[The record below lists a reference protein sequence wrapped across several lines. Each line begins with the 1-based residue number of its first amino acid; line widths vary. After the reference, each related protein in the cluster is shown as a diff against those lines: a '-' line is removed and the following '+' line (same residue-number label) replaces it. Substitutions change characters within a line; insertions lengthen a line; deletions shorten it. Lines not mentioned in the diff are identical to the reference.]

1 MKELLKTTVVLV
13 AVFCMA
19 AGCEPYG
26 DKEIEILSRPQQQA
40 PAAQVNEPLVTQPEL
55 PESQPRE
62 KEDKQPEISPAL
74 SQADEFNSVFS
85 LIFKNYVDDNGF
97 VNYAKLRRM
106 RATLNYAINKLS
118 NVKQAKYDKWLREE
132 KIAFWINA
140 YNVFTLKVVVNN
152 YPIKPV
158 RYKILFNYPVNSIAH
173 ISGFWTRDYFNVMG
187 RQYTLREIERDVLLK
202 EFGDAR
208 ICFALSYATRSS
220 APLRNESFL
229 GESLDEQLDD
239 QAKKFFA
246 NNLAFKID
254 AAGKTVYLSTIF
266 SIFDWHKDVF
276 LNQCGTDENF
286 RQQQPID
293 RAALNC
299 IKNYISETDADYL
312 LKQKYTVKYIKY
324 DWTLNEQ
331 RK

>member
-1 MKELLKTTVVLV
+1 MKELLKTIVVSV
-13 AVFCMA
+13 AVFCMT
-19 AGCEPYG
+19 AGCEPYE
-26 DKEIEILSRPQQQA
+26 DNKKIEIPSQPQA
-40 PAAQVNEPLVTQPEL
+40 PAAQVNEPIVIQPDL
-55 PESQPRE
+55 SSPQE
-62 KEDKQPEISPAL
+62 KEEKPPEISPAL
-74 SQADEFNSVFS
+74 SRADEFNSAFSPVFES
-85 LIFKNYVDDNGF
+85 YVDDNGF

-106 RATLNYAINKLS
+106 RVVLNSAVNKLS
-118 NVKQAKYDKWLREE
+118 DVEQADYDKWLRAE

-140 YNVFTLKVVVNN
+140 YNIFTLKVVVNN
-152 YPIKPV
+152 YPIKPL
-158 RYKILFNYPVNSIAH
+158 RYKILFNYPANSIAH
-173 ISGFWTRDYFNVMG
+173 ISDFWNSDYFNVMD
-187 RQYTLREIERDVLLK
+187 RQYTLREIERDVLLR

-208 ICFALSYATRSS
+208 ICFAVSYATCSS
-220 APLRNESFL
+220 APLRNEPFL
-229 GESLDEQLDD
+229 GERLDKQLDD

-276 LNQCGTDENF
+276 INQYGTNENF

-299 IKNYISETDADYL
+299 IKNYISETEADYL
-312 LKQKYTVKYIKY
+312 LKQEYVVKYIKY

-331 RK
+331 SK